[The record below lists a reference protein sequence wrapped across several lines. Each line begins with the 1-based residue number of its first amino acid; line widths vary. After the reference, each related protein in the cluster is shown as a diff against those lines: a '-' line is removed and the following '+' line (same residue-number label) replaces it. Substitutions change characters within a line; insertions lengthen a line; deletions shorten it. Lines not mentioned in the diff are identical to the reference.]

1 MLLSTADWQMHISKR
16 NIKYE
21 RKDGKIYVEK
31 RNEDD
36 IGMHLRM

>member
-1 MLLSTADWQMHISKR
+1 MLLSTADWQKHIDKR
-16 NIKYE
+16 DKYN